1 MADNDGLRATELSD
15 EQLEEVA
22 GGVLD
27 EQEQARVLEALTL
40 AKQAGQTLEQAMA
53 SYMRGN
59 SRRGSREDYVEYM
72 TAIWGR
78 IGA

>member
-1 MADNDGLRATELSD
+1 MADNNGLRATELSD

-59 SRRGSREDYVEYM
+59 PRRGSREDYVEYM